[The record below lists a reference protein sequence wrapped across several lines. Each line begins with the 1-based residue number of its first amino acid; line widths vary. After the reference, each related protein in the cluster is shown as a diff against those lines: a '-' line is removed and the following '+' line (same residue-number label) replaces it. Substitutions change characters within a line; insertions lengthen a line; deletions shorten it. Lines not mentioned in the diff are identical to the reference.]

1 VKQTPKQFFASPA
14 GKLTLAVIA
23 MVLCWTVLIVYLSN
37 TSAGGT
43 WFPTEADMNRVR
55 QDIKKDTNTY
65 NTELAKQTAFEE
77 LQDQYED
84 SLLSYWNADRDGDP
98 ATELRNL
105 INDAAQNAKANLQ
118 TLGSVRVSNI
128 NNELSY
134 ADLDFT
140 VVDEYSKIIRFFAE
154 VEKCTPRLAWRR
166 VEIRLEP
173 NRARAVTG
181 PGARPGARPGAAA
194 TTAATTPTAQMF
206 RTTGQVRVIKYSP
219 AGNTAKVTTS
229 TASKTTTA
237 SASKTTA
244 APAAGT
250 TAPAAGATT
259 PAAGATTPTTPAAG
273 AATPAAAR
281 PATTNQ
287 PAAASAAATPAQ
299 QGPAANA
306 TTN

>member
-1 VKQTPKQFFASPA
+1 MKQTPKQFFATPA

-23 MVLCWTVLIVYLSN
+23 MVLCWTVLIVYLSK

-43 WFPTEADMNRVR
+43 WFPSEADIESVR
-55 QDIKKDTNTY
+55 TDIKKDTNALHAAEA
-65 NTELAKQTAFEE
+65 ELEEFED
-77 LQDQYED
+77 LQISYED
-84 SLLSYWNADRDGDP
+84 SLASYWNADRDGQP
-98 ATELRNL
+98 ETELRNL
-105 INDAAQNAKANLQ
+105 VSTAAQNAEANIQ
-118 TLGSVRVSNI
+118 TLGSVRTSNI

-140 VVDEYSKIIRFFAE
+140 VVDEYSKVIRFFAE
-154 VEKCTPRLAWRR
+154 IEKCTPRLSWRR

-181 PGARPGARPGAAA
+181 PGARPGAAA
-194 TTAATTPTAQMF
+194 TAATTTTPAQMF

-229 TASKTTTA
+229 ATPRTTTTA
-237 SASKTTA
+237 SAAKATTT
-244 APAAGT
+244 PAAG
-250 TAPAAGATT
+250 AATT

-273 AATPAAAR
+273 AATPAAATPSR

>member
-1 VKQTPKQFFASPA
+1 MKQTPKQFFATPA

-23 MVLCWTVLIVYLSN
+23 MVLCWTVLIVYLSK

-43 WFPTEADMNRVR
+43 WFPSEADIEGVR
-55 QDIKKDTNTY
+55 TDIKKDTNALHAAEA
-65 NTELAKQTAFEE
+65 ELEEFED
-77 LQDQYED
+77 LQISYED
-84 SLLSYWNADRDGDP
+84 SLASYWNADRDGQP
-98 ATELRNL
+98 ETELRNL
-105 INDAAQNAKANLQ
+105 VSTAAQNAEANIQ
-118 TLGSVRVSNI
+118 TLGSVRTSNI

-140 VVDEYSKIIRFFAE
+140 VVDEYSKVIRFFAE
-154 VEKCTPRLAWRR
+154 IEKCTPRLSWRR

-181 PGARPGARPGAAA
+181 PGARAGAAA
-194 TTAATTPTAQMF
+194 TTAATTTPAQMF

-229 TASKTTTA
+229 TTAKPATAASAAKTT
-237 SASKTTA
+237 
-244 APAAGT
+244 
-250 TAPAAGATT
+250 TT
-259 PAAGATTPTTPAAG
+259 PAAGAATTLVAGATTATAPAAG
-273 AATPAAAR
+273 AATPAAATPAR
-281 PATTNQ
+281 PETTNQ

>member
-1 VKQTPKQFFASPA
+1 MKQTPKQFFATPA
-14 GKLTLAVIA
+14 GKLTLAVTA
-23 MVLCWTVLIVYLSN
+23 MVLCWTVLIVYLSK

-43 WFPTEADMNRVR
+43 WFPSEADIESVR
-55 QDIKKDTNTY
+55 TDIKKDTNALHAAEA
-65 NTELAKQTAFEE
+65 ELDAFED
-77 LQDQYED
+77 LQANYED
-84 SLLSYWNADRDGDP
+84 SLAGYWNADRDGQP
-98 ATELRNL
+98 ETELRNL
-105 INDAAQNAKANLQ
+105 VSTAAQNAEANIQ
-118 TLGSVRVSNI
+118 NLGSVRTSNI

-140 VVDEYSKIIRFFAE
+140 VVDEYSKVIRFFAE
-154 VEKCTPRLAWRR
+154 IEKCTPRLAWRR

-181 PGARPGARPGAAA
+181 PGARPGAAA
-194 TTAATTPTAQMF
+194 TATTTPTAQMF

-219 AGNTAKVTTS
+219 AGNTAKVTT
-229 TASKTTTA
+229 TASKTTTTA
-237 SASKTTA
+237 SASKTTTT
-244 APAAGT
+244 PAAAT
-250 TAPAAGATT
+250 TPAAGATT
-259 PAAGATTPTTPAAG
+259 PAAGATTPTTTPAAG
-273 AATPAAAR
+273 ATTPAAAR

>member
-1 VKQTPKQFFASPA
+1 MKQTPKQFFGTPA

-77 LQDQYED
+77 LQDKYED

-118 TLGSVRVSNI
+118 TLGSVRLSNI
-128 NNELSY
+128 NHELSY

-154 VEKCTPRLAWRR
+154 VEKCTPRLSWRR
-166 VEIRLEP
+166 VEIRVEP

-181 PGARPGARPGAAA
+181 PGARPGTTTTTA
-194 TTAATTPTAQMF
+194 TTTPAQMY
-206 RTTGQVRVIKYSP
+206 RTTGQVRVIRYSP
-219 AGNTAKVTTS
+219 AGNTAKVTS
-229 TASKTTTA
+229 SAAKTTG
-237 SASKTTA
+237 TA
-244 APAAGT
+244 AK
-250 TAPAAGATT
+250 ATT
-259 PAAGATTPTTPAAG
+259 PAAGATTTPAAGAAPKTTPAAG
-273 AATPAAAR
+273 AAAPAATTTPA
-281 PATTNQ
+281 TNQ